1 VIELL
6 LEKPDYVAMHHKLAA
21 TFKTPIK
28 DNYFLVPSAH
38 GSGWSWAEKLSMG
51 ITVMASDTQLNK
63 DFSFNRLANIEQH
76 FCLQF
81 NEISSE
87 KPELL
92 HSKINRNG
100 KQVIMM
106 QSYVMLSHTL
116 APSIDILPAGVRL
129 RSLKFFFTKQ
139 QLLQLM
145 DANAVEKIINNYFA
159 PTIIK
164 ETPEIIDVEYRP
176 ILDEL
181 MAENINQP
189 LRINY
194 IQNRVLLLL
203 EKFIEKQLLRKTV
216 PVLKARLGE
225 SEVERLMQA
234 ESLLVKDY
242 STAPPTISKLSRIC
256 AMSATK
262 LKNDFKSL
270 YGVPIYEYF
279 QKNRLAKAKSVLLEG
294 NYNIKEVGMMV
305 GYSNLSHFAAAF
317 KKEFGVL
324 PSEMMARDG
333 VLMYAM

>member
-1 VIELL
+1 MIEIQLN
-6 LEKPDYVAMHHKLAA
+6 KPDYVAMHHQLAA
-21 TFKTPIK
+21 TLKVSSK
-28 DNYFLVPSAH
+28 DNYFTVPQSH
-38 GSGWSWAEKLSMG
+38 GSGWAWAEKLGSG

-63 DFSFNRLANIEQH
+63 DFSFNSLANIEQH

-81 NEISSE
+81 NEVSSE
-87 KPELL
+87 KLDVLP
-92 HSKINRNG
+92 SKVNRNG
-100 KQVIMM
+100 KQIIML

-116 APSIDILPAGVRL
+116 APSVDILPAGVRL
-129 RSLKFFFTKQ
+129 RSLKFYFTKQ
-139 QLLQLM
+139 QMLQLM
-145 DANAVEKIINNYFA
+145 DANSVEKIINNYFA
-159 PTIIK
+159 PTIIR
-164 ETPEIIDVEYRP
+164 EIPEIIDVDYRP

-181 MAENINQP
+181 MSENINQP

-203 EKFIEKQLLRKTV
+203 EKFIEKQVVRKSVT
-216 PVLKARLGE
+216 VLKARLGE

-294 NYNIKEVGMMV
+294 NYNIKEVGMMI

-324 PSEMMARDG
+324 PSEMIAKDG

>member
-1 VIELL
+1 MIEIQFD
-6 LEKPDYVAMHHKLAA
+6 KPDYLAFHQQLGA
-21 TFKTPIK
+21 ILKASNK
-28 DNYFLVPSAH
+28 DNFFNVPLAH
-38 GSGWSWAEKLSMG
+38 GHGWSWAEKLSSG
-51 ITVMASDTQLNK
+51 ITVTASDTQFNK
-63 DFSFNRLANIEQH
+63 DFTFSRLANVEQY

-81 NEISSE
+81 NEVSSE
-87 KPELL
+87 KPEVMP
-92 HSKINRNG
+92 SKINRNG
-100 KQVIMM
+100 KQVIML

-116 APSIDILPAGVRL
+116 SPSIFILPAGVRL
-129 RSLKFFFTKQ
+129 RSIKFFFTKQ
-139 QLLQLM
+139 QLLQFM
-145 DANAVEKIINNYFA
+145 DANSVEKIVTQYFA
-159 PTIIK
+159 PTIVK
-164 ETPEIIDVEYRP
+164 EIPEIIDVVYRP

-181 MAENINQP
+181 LEENINQP

-203 EKFIEKQLLRKTV
+203 EKFIDKQLQRKNGTT
-216 PVLKARLGE
+216 LKARLGE
-225 SEVERLMQA
+225 NEVERLMQA

-262 LKNDFKSL
+262 LKNDFKCL

-279 QKNRLAKAKSVLLEG
+279 QKNRLAKAKSILLEG
-294 NYNIKEVGMMV
+294 NNNIKEVGMMI